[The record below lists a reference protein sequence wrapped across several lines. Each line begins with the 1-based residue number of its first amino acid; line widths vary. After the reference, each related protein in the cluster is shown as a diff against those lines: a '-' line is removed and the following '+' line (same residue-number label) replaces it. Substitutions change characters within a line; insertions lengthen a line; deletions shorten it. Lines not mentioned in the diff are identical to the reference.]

1 MFKVTWDKKRN
12 IVLLKDTIKEF
23 EEIVPPRI
31 VFTDELRL
39 LGIDRYSYSSESVP
53 VCWCIDRRYFYKGD
67 IIFEAKGGDLY
78 SEPLIIY
85 PKDFKYRKLEAIN
98 IDLLYSANENSL
110 QVLQNEAM
118 DFIEEQYKHY
128 NLNIDA
134 VAVAFSGGKDS
145 QVVLDLVSK
154 VIPPA
159 KYKAYYTD
167 TGMELPC
174 TYNTVEKTTS
184 YYKKKYPSFSL
195 VTCSSEYN
203 IIDQW
208 KKYGPPS
215 RMNRWCCK
223 VRKTS
228 LFVRKLKDEMN
239 YEHYQPKCLVFEGVR
254 ADESVRRESYERVG
268 KGVKHVNLINC
279 RPIFNWNDT
288 EIYLYILCV
297 AKIDINEGYKKGLTR
312 IGCNICPF
320 ASSWSEFLI
329 NKLYPEVS
337 KPFIEVIEKMAKNI
351 GLDSKEKIDK
361 YISSGNW
368 KKNAGGKGL
377 MDDPTRM
384 DIISK
389 EPDYECVIH
398 NPKQDWK
405 VWMNTIGNYVIDT
418 PGDGNYIGSIKFE
431 DQIMR
436 FSIKESEDII
446 RAKMYGT
453 NGNVFLTSYMNK
465 VLRKTAFCERCG
477 VCEAEC
483 PTGALVIRKDK
494 LSLDTS
500 RCIHCHNCYNVNS
513 YGCILASRKMVS
525 QGGNFVNAKSVR
537 SSGVDRYS
545 TFGLRES
552 WVSNLFAVGDDWFLE
567 YKGLG
572 PKMVPAANNWFRDAE
587 IMDPKDKKL
596 SDFGREVQRL
606 YNRNPFLAWQIIWI
620 NLCFNSYPVQCY
632 VQDCVSS
639 INYRKSDLITLLQY
653 RFPDLSETTLG
664 NPAGALINMFKN
676 SPFGCEKEE
685 IEFSDYSLKM
695 GVLSLLGK
703 ESVIKKVGTDNISH
717 ISICYLLYKI
727 AEKENRKVFTLSE
740 LNDNPALNGPKTVFN
755 ISDQKI
761 KEILRGLTELGY
773 INADLLG
780 GLDNITINND
790 INAKA
795 VLSQITRGL

>member
-1 MFKVTWDKKRN
+1 
-12 IVLLKDTIKEF
+12 
-23 EEIVPPRI
+23 
-31 VFTDELRL
+31 
-39 LGIDRYSYSSESVP
+39 
-53 VCWCIDRRYFYKGD
+53 
-67 IIFEAKGGDLY
+67 
-78 SEPLIIY
+78 
-85 PKDFKYRKLEAIN
+85 
-98 IDLLYSANENSL
+98 
-110 QVLQNEAM
+110 M

-128 NLNIDA
+128 SPNIDT

-145 QVVLDLVSK
+145 QVVLDLVTK
-154 VIPPA
+154 VVPPT

-174 TYNTVEKTTS
+174 TYDTVNRTKE
-184 YYKKKYPSFSL
+184 YYKNKFPSFDL
-195 VTCSSEYN
+195 VSCTSEYD

-208 KKYGPPS
+208 RKYGPPS

-228 LFVRKLKDEMN
+228 LFVRKLKDEL
-239 YEHYQPKCLVFEGVR
+239 HATDYQPKCLVFEGVR
-254 ADESVRRESYERVG
+254 SDESARRENYERVG
-268 KGVKHVNLINC
+268 RGVKHINLINC

-297 AKIDINEGYKKGLTR
+297 AKIELNDGYKKGLTR

-320 ASSWSEFLI
+320 ASSWSEYFI
-329 NKLYPEVS
+329 NRLYPEVS
-337 KPFIEVIEKMAKNI
+337 KPFIEVIEKMAENI
-351 GLDSKEKIDK
+351 GLHDKKKIDD

-377 MDDPTRM
+377 LDDPTRM
-384 DIISK
+384 DIIKK

-405 VWMNTIGNYVIDT
+405 VWMNTIGDYVVNKTNDE
-418 PGDGNYIGSIKFE
+418 YLGSVKYE
-431 DQIMR
+431 DKIFR
-436 FSIKESEDII
+436 FSIKEADNKLH
-446 RAKMYGT
+446 AKMYGT

-483 PTGALVIRKDK
+483 PTGALIIRKDR
-494 LSLDTS
+494 LSINTTK
-500 RCIHCHNCYNVNS
+500 CVHCHNCYNVNS
-513 YGCILASRKMVS
+513 YGCIIAGRKMVS

-552 WVSNLFAVGDDWFLE
+552 WISSLFSVGDDWFLD

-572 PKMVPAANNWFRDAE
+572 PKMIPAANNWFRDAE

-596 SDFGREVQRL
+596 SAFGRELQRI
-606 YNRNPFLAWQIIWI
+606 YNKNPYLAWQIIWI

-632 VQDCVSS
+632 VQDCTPN
-639 INYRKSDLITLLQY
+639 ITYRKADITTLLQY

-676 SPFGCEKEE
+676 CPFGCDREE
-685 IEFSDYSLKM
+685 MDYSDYCLKM
-695 GVLSLLGK
+695 GVISQSGK
-703 ESVIKKVGTDNISH
+703 ESAITKVGADNISS
-717 ISICYLLYKI
+717 IAICYLLYKI
-727 AEKENRKVFTLSE
+727 AEVEKRRVFSLE
-740 LNDNPALNGPKTVFN
+740 DLNDNPALNGPKTVFVMKE
-755 ISDQKI
+755 QKL
-761 KEILRGLTELGY
+761 KEILRGLHELGY
-773 INADLLG
+773 LNAELLG
-780 GLDNITINND
+780 GLDNISLMND
-790 INAKA
+790 LDSKA
-795 VLSQITRGL
+795 VLIQMTRGL